1 MSICPRERLLTI
13 VNDIELI
20 SKEMFE
26 HFLLP
31 KSARSNLID
40 RVQLSELLVR
50 KDQELRQAMKAAEEQ
65 ELIQSKI
72 DQLRREVQDHDDEL
86 QKLQQSFKEAESILS
101 TAIYQAKQK
110 LSLIKKADSHPIS
123 IDELIKYAHKISADH
138 SVASPYNWEIG
149 DPRRPYPTDLE
160 MKSGLLVN
168 SNDANLSSLL
178 QQQQQQQQQ
187 YHHHHQNQLQQE
199 SSIPLRPSS
208 ASSSPYSW
216 ANQQQQQQQFTPDT
230 KPNINSG
237 GYGDYNDVKQQQQR
251 DNDEVEVMST
261 DSSSTSS
268 SDSQ

>member
-1 MSICPRERLLTI
+1 
-13 VNDIELI
+13 
-20 SKEMFE
+20 MFE

-216 ANQQQQQQQFTPDT
+216 ANQQQQQQQQFTPDT

>member
-1 MSICPRERLLTI
+1 
-13 VNDIELI
+13 
-20 SKEMFE
+20 MFE

-31 KSARSNLID
+31 KSARSNLVD
-40 RVQLSELLVR
+40 RVQLAELLVR

-72 DQLRREVQDHDDEL
+72 EQLRREVQDHDEEL

-149 DPRRPYPTDLE
+149 DQRRPYPTDLE

-178 QQQQQQQQQ
+178 QQQQQQQ
-187 YHHHHQNQLQQE
+187 YHQNQLQEQ
-199 SSIPLRPSS
+199 SSIPMRPSS

-216 ANQQQQQQQFTPDT
+216 ANQQQQQQFATDT

-237 GYGDYNDVKQQQQR
+237 GYGDYSDVKTQQQR